1 MVSQSGVW
9 WQGAFNCHQFHANTE
24 FFADYG
30 TFDVKLTLPQ
40 NEVVGASGV
49 EVSSNNNSDGTK
61 TVTYHGGATGGFCAV
76 IALDRAND
84 RAVIV
89 LSNTKVP
96 VENAA
101 LTLLVGM
108 S

>member
-1 MVSQSGVW
+1 VSAGGMRSTAADMTKYATALLNGSAPGMDALTPRW
-9 WQGAFNCHQFHANTE
+9 DQGNGTQVGYAWNTE
-24 FFADYG
+24 QLEG
-30 TFDVKLTLPQ
+30 
-40 NEVVGASGV
+40 
-49 EVSSNNNSDGTK
+49 K
-61 TVTYHGGATGGFCAV
+61 TVTYHGGATGGFCAA
-76 IALDRAND
+76 IALDRANQ

>member
-1 MVSQSGVW
+1 L
-9 WQGAFNCHQFHANTE
+9 TE
-24 FFADYG
+24 TGYISEG
-30 TFDVKLTLPQ
+30 
-40 NEVVGASGV
+40 
-49 EVSSNNNSDGTK
+49 K
-61 TVTYHGGATGGFCAV
+61 TVTYHGGATGGFCAAIV
-76 IALDRAND
+76 LDRAKGS
-84 RAVIV
+84 AVIV

>member
-1 MVSQSGVW
+1 M
-9 WQGAFNCHQFHANTE
+9 
-24 FFADYG
+24 
-30 TFDVKLTLPQ
+30 
-40 NEVVGASGV
+40 
-49 EVSSNNNSDGTK
+49 
-61 TVTYHGGATGGFCAV
+61 TYHGGATGGFCAAIV
-76 IALDRAND
+76 LDRAKGS
-84 RAVIV
+84 AVIV